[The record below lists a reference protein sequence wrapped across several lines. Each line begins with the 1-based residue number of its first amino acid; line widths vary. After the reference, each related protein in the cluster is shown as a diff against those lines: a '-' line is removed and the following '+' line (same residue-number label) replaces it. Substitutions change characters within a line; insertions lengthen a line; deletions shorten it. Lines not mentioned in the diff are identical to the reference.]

1 MISKNIWWQTYRPAT
16 LDEFVG
22 QRHLVAEFEPIL
34 KGESPMQNYI
44 FHSREPGTGKTTLA
58 KIIASA
64 LGFQIHQFNAS
75 SKKTRG
81 IEFIEEYIIPLSR
94 SGVNETIIFLDEA
107 DRITRQAQD
116 ALKGVIEEASCFF
129 ILTCNDLNL
138 VSPWLQSRCQVRTF
152 EPISINDCLKR
163 MASVAAKESMSVTD
177 QELSVIANRHLGD
190 LRNCLG
196 ALQTLS
202 TMGDERESFL
212 LSLTTSGTDSAKVLR
227 LCFKE
232 KSIESAYDELTRYPT
247 DPRSMVRNVFEFAMD
262 NPSNV
267 ESKIKV
273 IEASVQAERD
283 LLNGVNEQ
291 IALMEFIRN
300 LCSRGGR

>member
-1 MISKNIWWQTYRPAT
+1 MNSKNIWWSTYRP
-16 LDEFVG
+16 DVISDMVG
-22 QRHLVAEFEPIL
+22 QEQIITEFEAIL
-34 KGESPMQNYI
+34 SGNAPMQNYL

-58 KIIASA
+58 KIIAKA
-64 LGFQIHQFNAS
+64 LGFQLHQFNAS

-94 SGVNETIIFLDEA
+94 SGINETIIFLDEA

-116 ALKGVIEEASCFF
+116 ALKGVIEEASCYF

-152 EPISINDCLKR
+152 EPINKVDCMKR
-163 MASVAAKESMSVTD
+163 MASVAAMESFIVND
-177 QELSVIANRHLGD
+177 NELSVIAEAHNGD

-202 TMGDERESFL
+202 TMGTERESFI
-212 LSLTTSGTDSAKVLR
+212 LSLTTNRTDSAKVLR

-232 KSIESAYDELTRYPT
+232 RNIDEAYVELTTFPT
-247 DPRSMVRNVFEFAMD
+247 DARSMVRNVFQFAMD
-262 NPSNV
+262 NPSNI

-300 LCSRGGR
+300 LCSRGTR

>member
-1 MISKNIWWQTYRPAT
+1 MISKNIWWQTYRPTT
-16 LDEFVG
+16 LDDFVG
-22 QRHLVAEFEPIL
+22 QQHLVAEFLPIL

-58 KIIASA
+58 KIIAKT

-81 IEFIEEYIIPLSR
+81 IEFIEEYVIPLSR
-94 SGVNETIIFLDEA
+94 SGVNEVIIFLDEA

-116 ALKGVIEEASCFF
+116 ALKGVIEEASCYF

-163 MASVAAKESMSVTD
+163 MASVAAKESMPVTD
-177 QELSVIANRHLGD
+177 HELSVIAHSHLGD

-202 TMGDERESFL
+202 TMGDERESFI
-212 LSLTTSGTDSAKVLR
+212 LSLTTNRTDSAKVLR

-232 KSIESAYDELTRYPT
+232 KNMESAYEELTRYAT
-247 DPRSMVRNVFEFAMD
+247 DPRSMVRSVFEFAMD

-273 IEASVQAERD
+273 INASIQAERD
-283 LLNGVNEQ
+283 LIAGVNEH
-291 IALMEFIRN
+291 IALMEFVRT
-300 LCSRGGR
+300 LCSPVGR